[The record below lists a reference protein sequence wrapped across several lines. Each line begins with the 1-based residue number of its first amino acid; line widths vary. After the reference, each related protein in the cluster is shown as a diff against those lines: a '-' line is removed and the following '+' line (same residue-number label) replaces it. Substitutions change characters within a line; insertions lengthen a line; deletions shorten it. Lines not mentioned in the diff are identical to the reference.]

1 MANRAGGKEVE
12 RRKEMEG
19 SAHESSNE
27 PNLYERARSQSH
39 PLTPPNTVFL
49 LLPYISTVFL
59 QIPGLPRA
67 LPIPGSPRRRR
78 FRGTRQHMANRVPES
93 DGLLP

>member
-49 LLPYISTVFL
+49 LLPYISTVY
-59 QIPGLPRA
+59 LPFPDTRPSKSIA
-67 LPIPGSPRRRR
+67 NPWFAASSPLPWNPATYGKSSARI
-78 FRGTRQHMANRVPES
+78 
-93 DGLLP
+93 